1 MHLDSIQIYW
11 HSTVDASKDHF
22 QTEMFDESNFK
33 STFWKND
40 LLAYFCTQCFKGKKG
55 HLSLR
60 TTETDLFVT
69 FSYCGKYFGA
79 SGQLFKRGF
88 VKISRKI
95 GMLFFIFSS
104 HFRANY
110 D

>member
-1 MHLDSIQIYW
+1 MDLDPIQIYW
-11 HSTVDASKDHF
+11 HSTADARKHHF

-55 HLSLR
+55 NLSLR
-60 TTETDLFVT
+60 TTEADLFVM
-69 FSYCGKYFGA
+69 FLYCGKHFGA
-79 SGQLFKRGF
+79 SGQLFKRRF
-88 VKISRKI
+88 VETPKKI
-95 GMLFFIFSS
+95 GMLFFFFSP